1 MKTWA
6 IVAIQMMS
14 FSNMIATQSSS
25 TSHVKRWFSWL
36 SHQSVQILSGRFMGW
51 TWTLATLC
59 CKWGKM
65 NHLIK
70 FLEKSSPKHWNDFF
84 PGVDCSAPPEM
95 PSAGSWQ
102 WAGNVSYGSDSFS
115 IPECQHPFLTG
126 ALRHTPAVL
135 TVSLWTALEA
145 FIPRRCQSASGT
157 RLGPHRSWTRARHKI
172 SSLWLSK
179 AISSITFIIMISI
192 MIMINMIR
200 RQHATIFLSHQRK
213 PAWSTHHL
221 RLQSRHLRSDISIK

>member
-14 FSNMIATQSSS
+14 SLNMIATQSSS

-51 TWTLATLC
+51 AWTLATLC
-59 CKWGKM
+59 GKWGKM

-70 FLEKSSPKHWNDFF
+70 FLEKSSRKHWNDFF

-102 WAGNVSYGSDSFS
+102 WAGNVSYGSDSF
-115 IPECQHPFLTG
+115 FY
-126 ALRHTPAVL
+126 
-135 TVSLWTALEA
+135 
-145 FIPRRCQSASGT
+145 PRVSASFPNNRST
-157 RLGPHRSWTRARHKI
+157 ASYTCGPYGQFVNSTG
-172 SSLWLSK
+172 SLYTTAVSECLWNKTWSPSQLDPCK
-179 AISSITFIIMISI
+179 A
-192 MIMINMIR
+192 
-200 RQHATIFLSHQRK
+200 
-213 PAWSTHHL
+213 
-221 RLQSRHLRSDISIK
+221 